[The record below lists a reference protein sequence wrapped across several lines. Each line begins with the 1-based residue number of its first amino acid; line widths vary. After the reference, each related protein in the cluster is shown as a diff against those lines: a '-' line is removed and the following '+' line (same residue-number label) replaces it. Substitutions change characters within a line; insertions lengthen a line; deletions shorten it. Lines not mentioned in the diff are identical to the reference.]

1 MRETYRSFLR
11 DKISKNIEEYK
22 KGRWKSI
29 RQALAVSYSQ
39 ANKRFPSRRTSKKSR
54 SVKRSRTTSKPKT
67 TSKKSKRN

>member
-39 ANKRFPSRRTSKKSR
+39 ANKRFPSKKSR
-54 SVKRSRTTSKPKT
+54 SVKRSRTKSKPKR